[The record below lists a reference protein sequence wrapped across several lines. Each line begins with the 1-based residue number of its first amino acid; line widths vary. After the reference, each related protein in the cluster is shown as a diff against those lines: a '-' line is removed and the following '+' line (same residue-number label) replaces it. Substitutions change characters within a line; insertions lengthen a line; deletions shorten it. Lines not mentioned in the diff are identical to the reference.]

1 MISNKYVT
9 HYIDKWKNGELL
21 LNEKRIQLIKHLEEK
36 VLTRDDL
43 YFDEEQINNYIAFS
57 EKWFFPLD
65 DWEKFVGAFVFLYDK
80 ENDEVFYS
88 EFFATMGRGAGKNG
102 FASTLAAYFISSL
115 HGVDGYDVSIVAN
128 SEKQAKISFNEC
140 FKVVNKNS
148 NQVLNSRY
156 GGEFEAWKSKIT
168 GLATQSIFEYKTSN
182 ASSQDGGREGCVIYD
197 EIHEMLDSKIVDVFS
212 GGLGKVQNGRQFFI
226 GTNGYIRNGYYDTK
240 YNESVKVLNGS
251 TGVGGLF
258 PFICELDSVDELN
271 DSDMWEKAN
280 PAFEKPLNKRGK
292 MLMLTVKK
300 DYKKLATEPSG
311 RVAFMTKRMN
321 LPEVDLETAV
331 ATEDEIMATNRPF
344 FNLEGKTPIGS
355 LDFGSVRDF
364 ASCGLLFRQDD
375 EYAFMNHS
383 FAIKHFCDVHYG
395 YSHTSSSQDGTEE
408 KAPIKKWE
416 QMGLMT
422 VVDEPSLNPMH
433 IVDWFVQMR
442 SEYGVQ
448 KIVAD
453 NFKLDILRPLLEAE
467 GFEVEMIRRPLSI
480 HPLLAPRIEDGFA
493 NKKFIFGDN
502 PLMRWYT
509 RNIFV
514 KNTSV
519 GKQFLKVEEVKRKT
533 DGFQS
538 FVHALYRAE
547 EALEIDLGSTLDIM
561 DDLDF

>member
-1 MISNKYVT
+1 MISNK
-9 HYIDKWKNGELL
+9 HIDNYINKWKNGELI
-21 LNEKRIQLIKHLEEK
+21 LNEKRIQLINHLEEK
-36 VLTRDDL
+36 VLIRDDL

-65 DWEKFVGAFVFLYDK
+65 DWEKFIAPFIFLFDK
-80 ENDEVFYS
+80 ENDEIFYD
-88 EFFATMGRGAGKNG
+88 EFFATMGRGGGKNG
-102 FASTLAAYFISSL
+102 WATTLATYFISSL
-115 HGVDGYDVSIVAN
+115 HGISNYDVAIVAN
-128 SEKQAKISFNEC
+128 SEKQAKTSFEES
-140 FKVVNKNS
+140 FLTITKSENKI
-148 NQVLNSRY
+148 LNSKH

-168 GLATQSIFEYKTSN
+168 GLATNSVFEYKTSN

-212 GGLGKVQNGRQFFI
+212 GGLGKVEHGRQFFI
-226 GTNGYIRNGYYDTK
+226 GTNGFVRNGYYDTK
-240 YNESVKVLNGS
+240 YKESMKVLDGS
-251 TGVGGLF
+251 TEPGGLF
-258 PFICELDSVDELN
+258 PFICELDNSDEIN
-271 DSDMWEKAN
+271 DPETWEKAN
-280 PAFEKPLNKRGK
+280 PAFEKPLSKRGK
-292 MLMLTVKK
+292 RLMIKVMKE
-300 DYKKLATEPSG
+300 YKKLATEPSG
-311 RVAFMTKRMN
+311 RVAFVTKRMN

-331 ATEDEIMATNRPF
+331 ATEEEIMATNRPF
-344 FNLEGKTPIGS
+344 FSLEGKSPIGS

-364 ASCGLLFRQDD
+364 AACGLLFRQGD
-375 EYAFMNHS
+375 EYAFKTHS

-395 YSHTSSSQDGTEE
+395 YSHSNSGEDGTEE

-422 VVDEPSLNPMH
+422 VIDEPSLNPMH
-433 IVDWFVQMR
+433 IVDWFVEMR
-442 SEYGVQ
+442 KEYGVQ

-509 RNIFV
+509 RNIYV
-514 KNTSV
+514 KNTSI
-519 GKQFLKVEEVKRKT
+519 GKQFMKVEEVKRKT

-547 EALEIDLGSTLDIM
+547 EALETDIGSALDMM
-561 DDLDF
+561 DMISF

>member
-1 MISNKYVT
+1 
-9 HYIDKWKNGELL
+9 
-21 LNEKRIQLIKHLEEK
+21 
-36 VLTRDDL
+36 
-43 YFDEEQINNYIAFS
+43 
-57 EKWFFPLD
+57 
-65 DWEKFVGAFVFLYDK
+65 
-80 ENDEVFYS
+80 
-88 EFFATMGRGAGKNG
+88 
-102 FASTLAAYFISSL
+102 
-115 HGVDGYDVSIVAN
+115 
-128 SEKQAKISFNEC
+128 
-140 FKVVNKNS
+140 
-148 NQVLNSRY
+148 
-156 GGEFEAWKSKIT
+156 
-168 GLATQSIFEYKTSN
+168 
-182 ASSQDGGREGCVIYD
+182 
-197 EIHEMLDSKIVDVFS
+197 
-212 GGLGKVQNGRQFFI
+212 
-226 GTNGYIRNGYYDTK
+226 
-240 YNESVKVLNGS
+240 
-251 TGVGGLF
+251 
-258 PFICELDSVDELN
+258 
-271 DSDMWEKAN
+271 
-280 PAFEKPLNKRGK
+280 
-292 MLMLTVKK
+292 MLTVKK

-509 RNIFV
+509 RNVYV